1 MWWWRQSA
9 ATNTKWFEPADTSV
23 WIERIEVGDVEL
35 KRGDA
40 EGGNGG
46 RKRHRHNDE
55 PGEIST
61 HHELCASRIS
71 YHLRKRE
78 VYNMRVHPP
87 WPQSS
92 LLCARLRGL
101 ASTYW
106 SRLIS
111 EERVLKYGPGA
122 QAAVAVGVKRGSGSD
137 RGGGMYERT
146 TPGNIPPV
154 RLSKRRRSAMS
165 RRVEGYASSEWR
177 VSPEASLDGVWW
189 AAVSNVYG
197 KGNAKLNRSP
207 SDMNCVER
215 INLALCRVDLM
226 RISEG
231 KNQWGHLGTAQT
243 ESGHNF
249 CAIPSQK
256 SGQNFENDQI
266 PDPTY
271 KGIITGS
278 GAIAVNHLTLT
289 SSFWGINLTTGES
302 LNNSAYF
309 LIICPRNP
317 ASIAMLLPLYYLA
330 ALAAVAAVLFSVS
343 RSKKRGA
350 AQLPPGPPGTAFRP
364 RVAQRC
370 GSDLAES

>member
-243 ESGHNF
+243 GTDDMNQF
-249 CAIPSQK
+249 
-256 SGQNFENDQI
+256 
-266 PDPTY
+266 
-271 KGIITGS
+271 
-278 GAIAVNHLTLT
+278 
-289 SSFWGINLTTGES
+289 
-302 LNNSAYF
+302 
-309 LIICPRNP
+309 
-317 ASIAMLLPLYYLA
+317 
-330 ALAAVAAVLFSVS
+330 LAAVEGGVSLCLAKLATIVVTEPNYPGMVSMRAQSVQDPDRQNFGLDLQGLDLKTGEMASYVGPDRLGDALLF
-343 RSKKRGA
+343 
-350 AQLPPGPPGTAFRP
+350 GPR
-364 RVAQRC
+364 
-370 GSDLAES
+370 LN